1 MIKMI
6 FGCSHGR
13 DDVERA
19 TLPFIAA
26 NVAATAGQDAY
37 VLLTVE
43 GAWLATKGYT
53 DDMHYFEGMPPLRP
67 LMEEFLDN
75 GGVIWACGACTKP
88 RAITEDHLVPGAQ
101 IVGAAKVVEE
111 IAGGTQT
118 ITFA

>member
-1 MIKMI
+1 MAKLI

-13 DDVERA
+13 DDHERA

-26 NVAATAGQDAY
+26 NVAASAGQDAY

-43 GAWLATKGYT
+43 GAWLATKGYA
-53 DDMHYFEGMPPLRP
+53 DDIAFEGMPQLRP
-67 LMEEFLDN
+67 LMEEFIDN
-75 GGVIWACGACTKP
+75 GGTVWACGACTKP
-88 RAITEDHLVPGAQ
+88 RNITEDQLITGAA

-111 IAGGTQT
+111 VANGAQN